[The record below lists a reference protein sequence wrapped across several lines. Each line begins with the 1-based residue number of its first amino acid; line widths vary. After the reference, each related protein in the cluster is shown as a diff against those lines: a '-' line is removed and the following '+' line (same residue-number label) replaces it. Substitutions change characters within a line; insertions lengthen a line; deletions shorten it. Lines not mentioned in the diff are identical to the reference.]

1 MHIRA
6 IDLHDLD
13 SLLPLFDA
21 YRQFYR
27 QESDLIGAKE
37 FLYNRV
43 VNNEAIVFGAFVD
56 DQIVGFTLL
65 YPLFSSVRMK
75 PIFLLNDFF
84 VHPDVRNKAIGKNL
98 LYHVQE
104 YAKSKKYAGVLLETE
119 KTNDIGNHLYPAMG
133 FQLESETNFYFW
145 KNISS

>member
-1 MHIRA
+1 MYIRV

-27 QESDLIGAKE
+27 KESDLIGAKE
-37 FLYNRV
+37 FLHNRV
-43 VNNEAIVFGAFVD
+43 ENNEAIVFGAFVD
-56 DQIVGFTLL
+56 DFLVGFTLL

-75 PIFLLNDFF
+75 PIFLLNDLF
-84 VHPDVRNKAIGKNL
+84 VHPDARNKAIGKNL
-98 LYHVQE
+98 LRHAQE
-104 YAKSKKYAGVLLETE
+104 YAKSKNYAGVLLETE

-145 KNISS
+145 ENISS